1 MKSTKSELRQALKK
15 ARLEMLPEYHQHA
28 SAAIVKRLKELIDW
42 SAVET
47 VHYFEPIRELLEV
60 DISPLVTFLEDNYP
74 RVQLFAPRL
83 IGGVWQMV
91 SIKDKSA
98 PTSFDVIIVPMLGF
112 DKELNRIG
120 YGGGYYDKFLAA
132 QPRAK
137 KVGTCFETGKT
148 AQIPTEPHD
157 IALDVIV
164 TEEAVY
170 TK

>member
-1 MKSTKSELRQALKK
+1 MKPTKSELRQALKK
-15 ARLEMLPEYHQHA
+15 VRLEMLPEDHRHA
-28 SAAIVKRLKELIDW
+28 STAIVSQLKEVVDW
-42 SAVET
+42 QAVGT

-60 DISPLVTFLEDNYP
+60 DISSLVTFLEDNYP
-74 RVQLFAPRL
+74 HIQLFAPRL

-91 SIKDKSA
+91 SIKDKPA
-98 PTSFDVIIVPMLGF
+98 PAGFDVIIVPMLGF
-112 DKELNRIG
+112 DADLNRIG

-137 KVGTCFETGKT
+137 KIGACFETGKT
-148 AQIPTEPHD
+148 NRIPTEPHD